1 MDTPNAEIWREPPP
15 PSEDPPEPSITE
27 EEKSSSQVLASP
39 PPDTLEDD
47 IQEPTTPQTAER
59 VSSFEE
65 EPSSVSPFS
74 FEEDYFTELGNAS
87 HLPQV
92 H

>member
-1 MDTPNAEIWREPPP
+1 MDTPDAKTWRELPP
-15 PSEDPPEPSITE
+15 PSVDPPEPSSME
-27 EEKSSSQVLASP
+27 EEQNLLQAPASP
-39 PPDTLEDD
+39 PPDTLKDG

-65 EPSSVSPFS
+65 EPPSVSPFS

-87 HLPQV
+87 RLPQV